1 MKRDLTFHG
10 TEHTRD
16 GSAVNLMSSSQRRGE
31 PSGTSHHSAADQER
45 TATGRIRLN
54 PAARLADVFTNLTQ
68 KYVPDPFVLCLGL
81 TALVAVLALAIERK
95 SPLDLVS
102 AWGDGFWSLLSFT
115 MQMAFVL
122 AAGYV
127 LAHTPFVDR
136 MLDRV
141 ADRLPSPRMAIAA
154 ATLIGGAGSYL
165 NWGFGLVIG
174 GVVARKF
181 ALRAP
186 GVHYPLIIAAAYS
199 GFTLYGFGLS
209 ASIPITISTHGHPL
223 EGQMGL
229 VALTQTIWSLPM
241 VVTALLTLALLVVV
255 NPLLH
260 PSDPARIVEIDRSE
274 HEVTPP
280 APAAAPGAAEG
291 RPTIAERLNGS
302 RSLSIGASLV
312 GILYLVLH
320 FVGGGTLDINAV
332 NFTLL
337 FVGLLLMRTPGAYV
351 SMIGDAVKTVSG
363 ILLQYPFY
371 AGIMAIMAASGLV
384 VRFGDFFADVA
395 TPGTL
400 PLLGLISSFFINFF
414 APSAG
419 GHWVIQG
426 PFMIE
431 AATSLNSSLAQNA
444 MAVQLGNAWN
454 DIIQPLWILPVL
466 ALSKLRLKDIMG
478 YLVISMLAVGVL
490 YVVAVLLWGLLAH

>member
-1 MKRDLTFHG
+1 
-10 TEHTRD
+10 
-16 GSAVNLMSSSQRRGE
+16 
-31 PSGTSHHSAADQER
+31 
-45 TATGRIRLN
+45 LN
-54 PAARLADVFTNLTQ
+54 PAARLADVFTDLTQ

-95 SPLDLVS
+95 SPLDLVT

-141 ADRLPSPRMAIAA
+141 ADQLPSPRMAVAA

-181 ALRAP
+181 ALRVP

-209 ASIPITISTHGHPL
+209 ASIPITISTPGHPL
-223 EGQMGL
+223 EDQMGV

-241 VVTALLTLALLVVV
+241 VVTALLTLALLLVV

-260 PSDPARIVEIDRSE
+260 PSDPASLIEINRSE
-274 HEVTPP
+274 HDMTTPASAT
-280 APAAAPGAAEG
+280 APAAAAEG
-291 RPTIAERLNGS
+291 RPTIAERVNGS

-320 FVGGGTLDINAV
+320 FVDGGTLDINAV

-337 FVGLLLMRTPGAYV
+337 FVGILLMRTPGAYV
-351 SMIGDAVKTVSG
+351 SMISDAVKTVSG

-384 VRFGDFFADVA
+384 VRFGHFFADVA

-400 PLLGLISSFFINFF
+400 PLLGLVSSFFINFF

-431 AATSLNSSLAQNA
+431 AAASLNSSLAQNA

-490 YVVAVLLWGLLAH
+490 YVVAVLVWGLLGH